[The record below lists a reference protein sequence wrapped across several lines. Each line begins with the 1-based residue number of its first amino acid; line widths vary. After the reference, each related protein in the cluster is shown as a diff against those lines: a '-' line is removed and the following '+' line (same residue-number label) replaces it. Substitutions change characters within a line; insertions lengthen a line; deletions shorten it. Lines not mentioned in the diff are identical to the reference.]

1 VNERQRYALL
11 HPLASDGSVEDEKT
25 TRHQTRVRPHPTRPF
40 LLMSI
45 LAVDR

>member
-1 VNERQRYALL
+1 MNERQRWALL
-11 HPLASDGSVEDEKT
+11 HPLAADGSRRDEQTK
-25 TRHQTRVRPHPTRPF
+25 RHQTIVRPHPTRPY